1 MTSPSDDKEPLQTMM
16 HLLRATTTA
25 FSVASVF
32 AIAVH
37 SAYAATPT
45 NSPAPASAIHAT
57 ITVKM
62 TGDAKG
68 YRYEPKIIN
77 AKVGDEITFTNVM
90 GGPHDVTFK
99 ADDIPAGASA
109 ALQADMP
116 KAAGPLQ
123 SPLLDTDGESWTMST
138 AGLKPGT
145 YNFFCM
151 PHAAV
156 GMKGQLIIE

>member
-1 MTSPSDDKEPLQTMM
+1 MM

-25 FSVASVF
+25 FSVAGVF

-37 SAYAATPT
+37 SAFAATPT
-45 NSPAPASAIHAT
+45 NSPAPAPAMHAM

-62 TGDAKG
+62 IGDAKG

-77 AKVGDEITFTNVM
+77 AKAGDEITFINVM

-99 ADDIPAGASA
+99 PDGIPAGMAA

-116 KAAGPLQ
+116 KTAGPLQ
-123 SPLLDTDGESWTMST
+123 GLLLVTDGESWTMST
-138 AGLKPGT
+138 TGLKPGT
-145 YNFFCM
+145 YNFFCT
-151 PHAAV
+151 PHAAL
-156 GMKGQLIIE
+156 GMNGQLIIQ